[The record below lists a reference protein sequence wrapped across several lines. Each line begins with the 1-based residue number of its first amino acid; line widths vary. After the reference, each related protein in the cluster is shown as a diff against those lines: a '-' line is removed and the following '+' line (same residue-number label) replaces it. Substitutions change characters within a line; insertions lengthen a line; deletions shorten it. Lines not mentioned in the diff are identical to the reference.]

1 MVRRQIDPIRKTKFS
16 NLFAKLISRSVAK
29 RVSVEHSW
37 IESGSHEVEL
47 LEIHQPLFVDA

>member
-16 NLFAKLISRSVAK
+16 NLFAKLISRPVAK
-29 RVSVEHSW
+29 RVSVENNW

-47 LEIHQPLFVDA
+47 LEIHQPLFIDA

>member
-1 MVRRQIDPIRKTKFS
+1 MVGRQIDTIWKTKFC
-16 NLFAKLISRSVAK
+16 NLFAKLISRPVAK

-37 IESGSHEVEL
+37 IESSPNEVKL